1 MVKNPLKKKN
11 FIIFYRDGTYDKV
24 NEITLRNEIATNCNS
39 ITQIVARV
47 FDTDL
52 PVYIPINPTKLLL
65 FSTAEVKFIT
75 AIYTADYDRTDVPPD
90 VTFDESEPIKVN
102 SILEFANALN
112 YAYKVRSF
120 MDIVG
125 TCEEA
130 YPSSIANFLMVDGV
144 SIILKDSNDKII
156 YDESIVVETS
166 ERMNSI
172 AEAVF
177 DEDAAIIA
185 NEMLDEF
192 TNLSDFITPF
202 GDIGRHEIKLN
213 GSKYKIETHHK
224 PFSLDKPYLF
234 QVYLGNFYILLDGEF
249 IHYLNNKIGECCFLV
264 TNLALNERFKK
275 DFGPWDDSVKPL
287 LKDAMMTDPYSI
299 DYYLQF
305 AVYTRHAEDYMQM
318 LAYIKPYLD
327 YVRYVLYRA
336 ILEESEVAPNIRSFI
351 VYGNPE
357 IVDIRNPKSGMEIIM
372 DYDKVSGKEVFEKID
387 ALVGAD

>member
-264 TNLALNERFKK
+264 TRSEERR
-275 DFGPWDDSVKPL
+275 V
-287 LKDAMMTDPYSI
+287 
-299 DYYLQF
+299 
-305 AVYTRHAEDYMQM
+305 
-318 LAYIKPYLD
+318 
-327 YVRYVLYRA
+327 
-336 ILEESEVAPNIRSFI
+336 
-351 VYGNPE
+351 
-357 IVDIRNPKSGMEIIM
+357 
-372 DYDKVSGKEVFEKID
+372 GKECSI
-387 ALVGAD
+387 LCRSRWSPYH

>member
-1 MVKNPLKKKN
+1 MTGVQ
-11 FIIFYRDGTYDKV
+11 TC
-24 NEITLRNEIATNCNS
+24 A
-39 ITQIVARV
+39 
-47 FDTDL
+47 L
-52 PVYIPINPTKLLL
+52 PI
-65 FSTAEVKFIT
+65 
-75 AIYTADYDRTDVPPD
+75 
-90 VTFDESEPIKVN
+90 
-102 SILEFANALN
+102 
-112 YAYKVRSF
+112 
-120 MDIVG
+120 
-125 TCEEA
+125 
-130 YPSSIANFLMVDGV
+130 
-144 SIILKDSNDKII
+144 
-156 YDESIVVETS
+156 
-166 ERMNSI
+166 
-172 AEAVF
+172 
-177 DEDAAIIA
+177 
-185 NEMLDEF
+185 
-192 TNLSDFITPF
+192 
-202 GDIGRHEIKLN
+202 
-213 GSKYKIETHHK
+213 
-224 PFSLDKPYLF
+224 
-234 QVYLGNFYILLDGEF
+234 
-249 IHYLNNKIGECCFLV
+249 LNNKIGECCFLV